1 MWKMSSIGQN
11 VVESLIK
18 ERSQSCYIPWAKIL
32 VRDGEK
38 YTDQYV
44 CAGTIKRTGGCISS
58 LCSMGLWPISGQ
70 ELGRSSVLDIAGR
83 LLRLAEAGLND
94 GDRTCELSKSCPSC
108 KFDIGGAIKQKVNQ
122 VQQNLIGICLMCLKM
137 AEADS
142 EDCDLM
148 VKCLKHDVEL

>member
-1 MWKMSSIGQN
+1 MGKMSSIGQN

-18 ERSQSCYIPWAKIL
+18 ERSQSRNIPWAKIL

-38 YTDQYV
+38 YTDRYE
-44 CAGTIKRTGGCISS
+44 CTGTIKRTGGCISS
-58 LCSMGLWPISGQ
+58 LCNMGLWPISGQ
-70 ELGRSSVLDIAGR
+70 ELGRSSVQDIADR

-94 GDRTCELSKSCPSC
+94 GDRTCEFSKSCPAC

-122 VQQNLIGICLMCLKM
+122 VQQNLIGICLRCLKM